1 MKRKLSSWWEQSPGR
16 AYVAKRNLVSPGQAD
31 RFAPLTRFIVY
42 YCGMDFTPQ
51 RAELKQAGVTYLITG
66 EKEPINAQE
75 DNPWMHQAQ
84 NMLDVV
90 GGAIRQGEPEIIP
103 VLYASVGFEQN
114 TDVVALSSDEVP
126 LSEDA
131 NRIVRVVYGQ
141 YENVVHSVSVPQGNT
156 LLDVVLKQGGV
167 FTWRLLPG
175 QQAFLY
181 VVSGSVQIGKNEILS
196 DCRADTLVWA
206 RGRNIYVSAQCAGGR
221 FFVGTLPTKNS
232 SNQQE
237 VYVQEVLPDL
247 DQVEN

>member
-1 MKRKLSSWWEQSPGR
+1 MKQKLSSWWEENPGR
-16 AYVAKRNLVSPGQAD
+16 AYVAKRNLVGAEAVD
-31 RFAPLTRFIVY
+31 KFAPLTRFIVY
-42 YCGMDFTPQ
+42 YCGADFTPQ
-51 RAELKQAGVTYLITG
+51 RAELKRTGLTYLVTG
-66 EKEPINAQE
+66 EKEPLNAQE

-84 NMLDVV
+84 TMMDVV
-90 GGAIRQGEPEIIP
+90 GGAVRQDELEIIP
-103 VLYASVGFEQN
+103 VLYASVGFKNATN
-114 TDVVALSSDEVP
+114 TLELSSDKVP
-126 LSEDA
+126 LSENA

-141 YENVVHSVSVPQGNT
+141 FENVVHSVPFPPGCT

-167 FTWRLLPG
+167 FTWKLLPN

-206 RGRNIYVSAQCAGGR
+206 RGKNIYVSARCAGGR
-221 FFVGTLPTKNS
+221 FFVGTLPATKPAD
-232 SNQQE
+232 QQE